1 MRESDLSGS
10 ETQST
15 KVLVRKQS
23 IAFLLANVA
32 GAILYVFAALRGGWA
47 IPQERAAGII
57 TTTGEPFIWF
67 SSIAPV
73 VAVFMVINVAW
84 TIILSRRHWSG
95 GRYWLLAAGVWV
107 VAIAID
113 FAHH

>member
-1 MRESDLSGS
+1 
-10 ETQST
+10 
-15 KVLVRKQS
+15 
-23 IAFLLANVA
+23 
-32 GAILYVFAALRGGWA
+32 
-47 IPQERAAGII
+47 
-57 TTTGEPFIWF
+57 
-67 SSIAPV
+67 
-73 VAVFMVINVAW
+73 MVINVAW